1 MGEKKIEKSWKRV
14 LTDGGNGGKLNKLSQ
29 RATDNDK
36 KLQKSFKKLL
46 TKRNGYDILNKLF
59 RTTANENLDN

>member
-1 MGEKKIEKSWKRV
+1 MTYV
-14 LTDGGNGGKLNKLSQ
+14 GNGGKLNKLL
-29 RATDNDK
+29 RRVTGDDK

>member
-1 MGEKKIEKSWKRV
+1 M
-14 LTDGGNGGKLNKLSQ
+14 LTYAGNGGKLNKLSR

-36 KLQKSFKKLL
+36 KLQKKLKKLL
-46 TKRNGYDILNKLF
+46 TKRNDYDILNKLF